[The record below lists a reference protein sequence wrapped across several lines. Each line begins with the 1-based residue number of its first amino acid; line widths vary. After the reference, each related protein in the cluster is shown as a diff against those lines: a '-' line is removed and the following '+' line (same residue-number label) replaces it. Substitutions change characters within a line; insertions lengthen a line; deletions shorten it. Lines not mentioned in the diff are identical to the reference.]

1 MKMVKLTMMATA
13 VRAWAPRN
21 PVSYRTTA
29 RFLSTSMDFCRSEID
44 THNVVVFAKSYCPH
58 SKAAKE
64 LLRDMEIDHTIHDLD
79 LRDDGADI
87 QAALLELTGQ
97 TTVPNVFVKGQH
109 LGGNDKTQE
118 AAKSGKLQEMLQS
131 ERGM

>member
-1 MKMVKLTMMATA
+1 
-13 VRAWAPRN
+13 
-21 PVSYRTTA
+21 
-29 RFLSTSMDFCRSEID
+29 
-44 THNVVVFAKSYCPH
+44 
-58 SKAAKE
+58 
-64 LLRDMEIDHTIHDLD
+64 MEIDHTIHDLD

-97 TTVPNVFVKGQH
+97 TTVPNVFIKGRH